1 MASIKEFLELPGT
14 PVKIDRSETRAAH
27 ASKVFSST
35 TLVHSII
42 PHHIFSTKFSF
53 PRLAQHDRRGF
64 EIDTYHAAISGGLD
78 SIILYVSA
86 RLEN

>member
-1 MASIKEFLELPGT
+1 MASTKEFLELPGT
-14 PVKIDRSETRAAH
+14 TVKTDRSETRVAH
-27 ASKVFSST
+27 ASKVFIDNPRSQ
-35 TLVHSII
+35 
-42 PHHIFSTKFSF
+42 HHIFSTKFSF
-53 PRLAQHDRRGF
+53 PRLAQHDLRGF